1 MNIENKRN
9 KLMEAQKKYHFS
21 GAFYAKNRLKSS
33 QEAAAIEIELRN

>member
-21 GAFYAKNRLKSS
+21 ERSMLKSRMKS
-33 QEAAAIEIELRN
+33 LQEAVAIEIEPRN